1 MDKAQE
7 SKSVLERI
15 RDFDK
20 GIARG
25 EAAITAVVLLTM
37 IVVAFLQ
44 ASVRNFSDWGFEW
57 ATAALAHIE
66 WADTV
71 LQKGTLW
78 VAFLGA
84 SLATHEGR
92 HIGID
97 ILPRISGEKG
107 KKLMRGVASFGA
119 AVVSFVLARAFW
131 AAVLIN
137 AREVPLDFQVFGD
150 AGNMVHVCEATAAQL
165 TEADAGSHPI
175 FCALRS
181 MMHAVGVGTP
191 DPSNPLTAMGIGS
204 PAAASQFIVPVIFVL
219 MGIRLVFNGSL
230 SFLSLYTGKDYGD
243 ESGEEAAAK
252 KAAEEELKK
261 ETDEGPDDDAPNDD
275 APDDPGP
282 DDAESADDDDSDAE
296 GN

>member
-1 MDKAQE
+1 MEKAE
-7 SKSVLERI
+7 EGKSLLERI

-25 EAAITAVVLLTM
+25 EAAVTAVVLLTM

-97 ILPRISGEKG
+97 ILPRLSGDKG
-107 KKLMRGVASFGA
+107 KKLMRGLASFGA
-119 AVVSFVLARAFW
+119 AAVAFVLARAFW

-137 AREVPLDFQVFGD
+137 AREVPADFQVFGD
-150 AGNMVHVCEATAAQL
+150 AGSMVHVCEATAAQL
-165 TEADAGSHPI
+165 ASADAGSHPL
-175 FCALRS
+175 FCGVRA
-181 MMHAVGVGTP
+181 MMHAIGVGTP
-191 DPSNPLTAMGIGS
+191 DPSDPLTAMGIGS

-219 MGIRLVFNGSL
+219 MGVRLIFNGTL
-230 SFLSLYTGKDYGD
+230 SFVSLKTGKDYGD
-243 ESGEEAAAK
+243 EGGEEALAKRAAAQESK
-252 KAAEEELKK
+252 K
-261 ETDEGPDDDAPNDD
+261 TDSSKTG
-275 APDDPGP
+275 G
-282 DDAESADDDDSDAE
+282 S
-296 GN
+296 